1 MKQQRD
7 LERST
12 RGGEFYHLLDGRD
25 EAGAAKMWE
34 AAQKEPALMK
44 DILEFRDGIGST
56 CLMAACSRWNVEM
69 ATALIE
75 AGMNVNAAT
84 EEGER
89 VLNWTL
95 VGSPEAKAPWHP
107 QERVIRLLV
116 SKGAQLG
123 PGYGC
128 HPERLPTIV
137 AGVANLWKGW

>member
-1 MKQQRD
+1 M
-7 LERST
+7 
-12 RGGEFYHLLDGRD
+12 LDGRD

-56 CLMAACSRWNVEM
+56 CLIAACSRWNVEM

-95 VGSPEAKAPWHP
+95 VGSPEAKLDWEKCPIAL
-107 QERVIRLLV
+107 EV
-116 SKGAQLG
+116 SQCKICRT
-123 PGYGC
+123 P
-128 HPERLPTIV
+128 RTM
-137 AGVANLWKGW
+137 

>member
-1 MKQQRD
+1 
-7 LERST
+7 
-12 RGGEFYHLLDGRD
+12 
-25 EAGAAKMWE
+25 
-34 AAQKEPALMK
+34 MK